1 MKLSKREHSTK
12 NHVSLSESNI
22 DKHQENG
29 MENGKGSNNDGG
41 HYTLMM
47 YYSTDILSVSF
58 YFRKFIIRNLIITSV
73 QAGCSINESLLIVLI
88 SGKRSTPSFK
98 PFIVLGFMCQSSP
111 LGNNNPLIA
120 LCIA

>member
-1 MKLSKREHSTK
+1 MKLSKRAHSTK
-12 NHVSLSESNI
+12 NHVSLSESNV

-29 MENGKGSNNDGG
+29 MENGKGFNNDGG

-47 YYSTDILSVSF
+47 YYLSVSF

-88 SGKRSTPSFK
+88 SGKRSTPCFK
-98 PFIVLGFMCQSSP
+98 PFIVLCLMCQSSP

>member
-1 MKLSKREHSTK
+1 MKLSKRAHSTK
-12 NHVSLSESNI
+12 NHVSLSESNV

-29 MENGKGSNNDGG
+29 MENGKGFNNDGG

-47 YYSTDILSVSF
+47 YYLSVSF

>member
-12 NHVSLSESNI
+12 NHVSLSESNV

-88 SGKRSTPSFK
+88 LGKRSTSSFK
-98 PFIVLGFMCQSSP
+98 PFIVLGLMCQSSP